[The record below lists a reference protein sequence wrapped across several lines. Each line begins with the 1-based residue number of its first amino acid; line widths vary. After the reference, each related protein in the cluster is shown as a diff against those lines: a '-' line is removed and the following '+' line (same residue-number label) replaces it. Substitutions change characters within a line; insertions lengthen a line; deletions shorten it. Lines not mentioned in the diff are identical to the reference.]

1 MIETRLMD
9 RTDVNKPTSLADWLR
24 LKMDKRGL
32 KSARALAKY
41 AGLSPDTVSRALH
54 GVQPEPETITKLA
67 VYFGVPRAAPGRCR
81 VAALLAGMR
90 PAWSRISVSDCKG
103 GTMRGFG
110 W

>member
-9 RTDVNKPTSLADWLR
+9 RTDVSKPMPLADWLR

-67 VYFGVPRAAPGRCR
+67 VYFGVPRDDLMAFSGLVGR
-81 VAALLAGMR
+81 LS
-90 PAWSRISVSDCKG
+90 PAIS
-103 GTMRGFG
+103 MPI
-110 W
+110 